1 MFMVSAVDVIAQ
13 DNIAAD
19 IRNVFFMLRL
29 SYDGCVVARMT
40 HYIYHPGK
48 YFHGSFLFDGY
59 FGYYC
64 FAVVKFYFLQI
75 DAFGRVEYSG
85 AGEVIEFY

>member
-29 SYDGCVVARMT
+29 SYNGCVVARMT
-40 HYIYHPGK
+40 HYIYHPGNI
-48 YFHGSFLFDGY
+48 FM
-59 FGYYC
+59 
-64 FAVVKFYFLQI
+64 VRFYLTATLVTIVLPLSNFT
-75 DAFGRVEYSG
+75 FFR
-85 AGEVIEFY
+85 